1 MTRTANAENLRQY
14 ENRFSLI
21 VDQVIKFDSS
31 PNMVRVVKNLTSN
44 FKQITRFTFCVIII
58 LIRIITLHVLIRKFK
73 GQTFLFELTN
83 VRINQN

>member
-21 VDQVIKFDSS
+21 VDQVLKFDSS

-44 FKQITRFTFCVIII
+44 FKQIT
-58 LIRIITLHVLIRKFK
+58 
-73 GQTFLFELTN
+73 
-83 VRINQN
+83 